1 MPAHRGAAT
10 LTQQELR
17 ASLSSSEHLPTLTE
31 VQQALIAE
39 AHRLGLKVIAEG
51 IETEAQL
58 ALLKQAGCDY
68 GQGFLFSAA
77 LQAQGFELLLMAD
90 RAGEAGWR
98 GLF

>member
-1 MPAHRGAAT
+1 MAHK
-10 LTQQELR
+10 
-17 ASLSSSEHLPTLTE
+17 
-31 VQQALIAE
+31 
-39 AHRLGLKVIAEG
+39 LGLKVIAEG

-77 LQAQGFELLLMAD
+77 LPSQDFEAILMAD
-90 RAGEAGWR
+90 RAGRAGWR